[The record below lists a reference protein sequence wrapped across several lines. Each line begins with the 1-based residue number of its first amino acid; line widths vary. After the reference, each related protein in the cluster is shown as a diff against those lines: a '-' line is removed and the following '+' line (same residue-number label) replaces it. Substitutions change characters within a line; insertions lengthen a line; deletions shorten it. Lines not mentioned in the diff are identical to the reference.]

1 MPVTVR
7 DHSCLNDVFGT
18 FRFLPRVLGTLEIN
32 ISFFIYRMIGFDSV
46 KSGFGYFSDILC
58 RGKFQIVWIF
68 LNVPVNNFVV
78 EIAEIFDVIVIML
91 VQHPAVTVKFFFI
104 GTGCQLQFQQF
115 IEKFFEFN
123 KMLDLAALISGELPP
138 VFICKG
144 YSKIVVTLP

>member
-7 DHSCLNDVFGT
+7 DHSCLYDIFGS

-32 ISFFIYRMIGFDSV
+32 IPFFIYRMIGFDPV

-58 RGKFQIVWIF
+58 SGKFQIVGIF

-91 VQHPAVTVKFFFI
+91 VQHPAVTVKCFFI
-104 GTGCQLQFQQF
+104 GMGCQLQCQKFV
-115 IEKFFEFN
+115 EKFFEFN
-123 KMLDLAALISGELPP
+123 KMFDFAALIPGKLPT
-138 VFICKG
+138 VFVCER
-144 YSKIVVTLP
+144 YSQIIMALP